1 MRHLILNGQLD
12 VMVFNKRL
20 QPEARKLGL
29 IQHTRRMQILRE
41 DGSCEDSWDVDHLQC
56 ISFGIAS
63 SILPQPPP
71 AEKTL
76 SFRFH
81 FQTLGVKFS
90 FNRIVLR
97 CFKVIISWYLVFWCF
112 VYYVHEP
119 SYHPK
124 IWSVSSQKASE
135 EIRQWGPISLCNVC
149 RWH

>member
-97 CFKVIISWYLVFWCF
+97 CFKVIIS
-112 VYYVHEP
+112 
-119 SYHPK
+119 
-124 IWSVSSQKASE
+124 
-135 EIRQWGPISLCNVC
+135 
-149 RWH
+149 